1 VAAGLTLDSGAL
13 IAAEKGERRFWAL
26 WKEALDR
33 GAPITAQA
41 AVVAQVWRGTSPV
54 IARLLRACEVEAL
67 TEERA
72 KQVGR
77 LLALSRSADIVDA
90 AVVVGAAERRDAILT
105 SDPDDIERLVRALGR
120 SVAIIPI

>member
-26 WKEALDR
+26 WKEALAR
-33 GAPITAQA
+33 GVSITAQA
-41 AVVAQVWRGTSPV
+41 AVVAQVWRGNSPV

-77 LLALSRSADIVDA
+77 LLALSRSADVVDA

-105 SDPDDIERLVRALGR
+105 SDTGDIERLVRALGR
-120 SVAIIPI
+120 SVAVIRI

>member
-1 VAAGLTLDSGAL
+1 MAAGLTLDSGAL

>member
-1 VAAGLTLDSGAL
+1 LGDL
-13 IAAEKGERRFWAL
+13 E
-26 WKEALDR
+26 EALDR

-41 AVVAQVWRGTSPV
+41 AVVAQVWRGNSPV
-54 IARLLRACEVEAL
+54 IARLLRACDVEVL

-77 LLALSRSADIVDA
+77 LLALSRSADVVDA

-105 SDPDDIERLVRALGR
+105 SDPRDIERLVRALGR
-120 SVAIIPI
+120 NLAIIPV